1 MSEIKDKLE
10 DTGETIKRGLK
21 KSKNRM
27 DEKADEF
34 EDKKIELNKLLSYN
48 VKVQHFLFLGIF

>member
-10 DTGETIKRGLK
+10 DAGETIKRGLK

-27 DEKADEF
+27 DEKTEEV
-34 EDKKIELNKLLSYN
+34 EDKSID
-48 VKVQHFLFLGIF
+48 

>member
-1 MSEIKDKLE
+1 MSELKAKPE
-10 DTGETIKRGLK
+10 DAGETIKRGVK

-34 EDKKIELNKLLSYN
+34 EDKKID
-48 VKVQHFLFLGIF
+48 

>member
-21 KSKNRM
+21 KWKNRM
-27 DEKADEF
+27 DEKADKV
-34 EDKKIELNKLLSYN
+34 EDKTID
-48 VKVQHFLFLGIF
+48 

>member
-10 DTGETIKRGLK
+10 DTGETIKRNLK

-34 EDKKIELNKLLSYN
+34 EDKKID
-48 VKVQHFLFLGIF
+48 

>member
-21 KSKNRM
+21 KSKNRL

-34 EDKKIELNKLLSYN
+34 EDKKID
-48 VKVQHFLFLGIF
+48 

>member
-10 DTGETIKRGLK
+10 DTGEAIKRGLK

-34 EDKKIELNKLLSYN
+34 EDKKID
-48 VKVQHFLFLGIF
+48 